1 MIHASRI
8 RHWLPLLP
16 LLGLLAVTYWLNE
29 QVQPE
34 KILSDR
40 HAEHFPDAIMES
52 FSAIALDE
60 RGKPRGIMAGQK
72 LLHYSDDD
80 STEVIAP
87 HVTSLSVDH
96 PPVHIT
102 AQHASISSKG
112 DEIFFDRAVRVL
124 RVANAQRVALTMDTE
139 SLRVIPDKD
148 WCETDRPVRIVEGQN
163 ILTAVGMEMDN
174 QTRLIKLRAQVKSDY
189 VQPQ

>member
-40 HAEHFPDAIMES
+40 HAEHFPDAIMER

-102 AQHASISSKG
+102 ALHASISSKG

-163 ILTAVGMEMDN
+163 ILTAIGMEMDN

-189 VQPQ
+189 VQP